1 MEISDFHFWNVWI
14 GFSSLVLVDVFEETG
29 TLVVFHVDTVYLQ
42 WLIVHHS
49 FLLGLGKE
57 FCSSSVLYLLVQLLL
72 HLLFLSLSCDSLVL
86 QSFGLVV
93 HLFLRLK
100 LVFFIFLDLLLTVPE
115 SQGHFFF
122 NNDSLGLSFSGSVFG
137 GFGDEAEVGEGV
149 EVVVELLERVHDF
162 GFEFV
167 VFVLSDTEEVFE
179 LGLINFTKAHFTFFP
194 ADLLQWAKMFS
205 DVTWVDKSSSV
216 IEHVT
221 EDAFLDD
228 LFELGVSLFG
238 NLMGVLDAR
247 GELKI
252 VL

>member
-1 MEISDFHFWNVWI
+1 M
-14 GFSSLVLVDVFEETG
+14 
-29 TLVVFHVDTVYLQ
+29 
-42 WLIVHHS
+42 
-49 FLLGLGKE
+49 LGLGKE
-57 FCSSSVLYLLVQLLL
+57 FCGSSVLYLLVQLLL

-194 ADLLQWAKMFS
+194 ADLLQ
-205 DVTWVDKSSSV
+205 
-216 IEHVT
+216 
-221 EDAFLDD
+221 
-228 LFELGVSLFG
+228 
-238 NLMGVLDAR
+238 
-247 GELKI
+247 
-252 VL
+252 